1 MAIKATEIFT
11 PGFFPEH
18 TYVERAGEHL
28 ERDLRDGLDTPGQIV
43 SLAGPSKSGKTVLV
57 EKVVGRENLIT
68 IQGTG
73 IQRADQ
79 AGDRVLDWMNT
90 PAEEIRTQA
99 TTAEVSAGAKV
110 GQRQEHAVVRRRTG
124 LQQVVTDIGDSDFVV
139 LLDDF
144 HYMDREVQAEVAKI
158 LKEGCG
164 QG

>member
-68 IQGTG
+68 IQGTAFNVQNRFG
-73 IQRADQ
+73 I
-79 AGDRVLDWMNT
+79 
-90 PAEEIRTQA
+90 EF
-99 TTAEVSAGAKV
+99 S
-110 GQRQEHAVVRRRTG
+110 
-124 LQQVVTDIGDSDFVV
+124 IG
-139 LLDDF
+139 
-144 HYMDREVQAEVAKI
+144 
-158 LKEGCG
+158 
-164 QG
+164 